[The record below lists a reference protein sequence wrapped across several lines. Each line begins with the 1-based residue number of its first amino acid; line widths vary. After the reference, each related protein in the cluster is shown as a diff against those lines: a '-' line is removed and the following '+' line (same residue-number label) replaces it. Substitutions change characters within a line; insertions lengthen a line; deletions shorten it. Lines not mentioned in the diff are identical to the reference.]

1 MARKTK
7 RATVTLKKS
16 KTKAQKERRKEVSL
30 IGQAL
35 RSLGGLGGGAIGGM
49 FGQAGVGNSV
59 GTSLGAAISKWLGAG
74 DYTVKQN
81 SIVQAT
87 LKGSNSIPMMH
98 NMGQSVT
105 IRHKEFLCSVKGS
118 KDFTLQRFFLLQ
130 PGDTNTFPWLSGVA
144 NRFQQY
150 RIKGMVFHYVPTSGY
165 AVSGDDPSLGAVM
178 IQTSYRANDSDPTS
192 KVEMMNEYWA
202 SENVPSDSFCHPI
215 ECSPQENPFQI
226 HYVRTLPVPS
236 GDSPLLYDIGKTYV
250 ATQGMPGEGK
260 VVGDLWVTYEIELL
274 KPQIRSDVLSETGS
288 AVAESVGTV
297 TSGSAPLGNALSV
310 ATGTIPF
317 SMINRTITFPV
328 GLLGR
333 FIVTIRLLPVTTF
346 TAVDLSG
353 APVLTNCEAW
363 PIDSGLQTYTRTVMV
378 AGAGATVNS
387 GYYQFGVS
395 LTDPSNIA
403 SALISGGSWTGTAS
417 FTRVTVA
424 QL

>member
-7 RATVTLKKS
+7 RVTVGVRKPKA
-16 KTKAQKERRKEVSL
+16 KAQRERRKEVSL

-35 RSLGGLGGGAIGGM
+35 RSLGGLGGGAIGGL
-49 FGQAGVGNSV
+49 FGQAGAGSSV
-59 GTSLGAAISKWLGAG
+59 GSSLGAAVSKWLGTG

-98 NMGQSVT
+98 NVGQSVT
-105 IRHKEFLCSVKGS
+105 IRHKEFLCSIKGS
-118 KDFTLQRFFLLQ
+118 KNFTLQRFFLLQ

-165 AVSGDDPSLGAVM
+165 AVQGDDPSLGAVM

-202 SENVPSDSFCHPI
+202 SENIPSDSFCHPI
-215 ECSPQENPFQI
+215 ECAPQENPFQI
-226 HYVRTLPVPS
+226 HYVRTLPVPT

-250 ATQGMPGEGK
+250 ATQGMPGDGK

-274 KPQIRSDVLSETGS
+274 KPQIRSDVLTEVDS
-288 AVAESVGTV
+288 AFAESQGTL
-297 TSGSAPLGNALSV
+297 TSGVSPLGNAP
-310 ATGTIPF
+310 ATAVGSIPF
-317 SMINRTITFPV
+317 TMVNRTITFPV

-333 FIVTIRLLPVTTF
+333 FIVTVRMFPSITF
-346 TAVDLSG
+346 SAIDLSG
-353 APVLTNCEAW
+353 SPVYTNCEAW
-363 PIDSGLQTYTRTVMV
+363 AVDSGGTTYTRTVMI
-378 AGAGATVNS
+378 AGTGATINS

-395 LTDPSNIA
+395 LTDPSSAA
-403 SALISGGSWTGTAS
+403 SVLISAGTWTGTPS
-417 FTRVTVA
+417 LSRVSVA